1 MTGTDGRSAAPKFEV
16 AVSFKKEDEP
26 FALQIKAALDPPLS
40 TFVYSKAQEHLVG
53 RDGLEAFSEVFK
65 NDCRLMVVLFR
76 EGWGE
81 TPWTRAEATA
91 IKARCVF
98 GDGWSHFLLV
108 RLDSSPLPP
117 WVPPLPL
124 YFDPGTFPLEQL
136 IGAIRARCGELG
148 AALRSPSAVELA
160 AAQHAQELFDRET
173 RQMLENG
180 AGAFQ
185 GAFTDVCQVLESR
198 ALAIAEATG
207 RSLKTGQGD
216 YGSFVVRDEGLSLSI
231 TPEELYANTARDAVL
246 RAQLFQGQVIF
257 KEERARRV
265 GYIQHPKPM
274 GTKTLKIL
282 RVVNLGWCWKL
293 ESRHY
298 PPADVAD
305 ELLKWMLEN
314 RVRNH
319 T

>member
-1 MTGTDGRSAAPKFEV
+1 MTGRDVKAAAPKFEV
-16 AVSFKKEDEP
+16 AISFKKEDEP

-40 TFVYSKAQEHLVG
+40 TFVYSKAQEHLAG

-91 IKARCVF
+91 IKTRCVF
-98 GDGWSHFLLV
+98 GDGWTHFLLV
-108 RLDSSPLPP
+108 RLDDSTLPS

-124 YFDPGTFPLEQL
+124 YFDPGSFPLEQL

-148 AALRSPSAVELA
+148 SVLRGPSAVELA

-173 RQMLENG
+173 RQILENG
-180 AGAFQ
+180 PGAFR
-185 GAFTDVCQVLESR
+185 GAFGDVCRVLESR
-198 ALAIAEATG
+198 AQAIAEATG
-207 RSLKTGQGD
+207 RLLKTGHGD
-216 YGSFVVRDEGLSLSI
+216 YGSFVVRDEGLSLAI
-231 TPEELYANTARDAVL
+231 TPDELYANTARDAVL
-246 RAQLFQGQVIF
+246 RAQLFRGQVILQ
-257 KEERARRV
+257 EERSRGM
-265 GYIQHPKPM
+265 GYIQHPKPV

-282 RVVNLGWCWKL
+282 RVAELGWCWKL

-298 PPADVAD
+298 PPEDVAD
-305 ELLKWMLEN
+305 ELLKWMIEH